1 MGVEPGMSN
10 IENVDN
16 TRSNTLPYQ
25 PPPTTPLR
33 SRRITTLLSLV
44 LLLGLSPLLSR
55 RFDLK
60 YLTAVK
66 TYLRL
71 NNDYANPNTNH
82 KTLIENYNSTD

>member
-1 MGVEPGMSN
+1 
-10 IENVDN
+10 
-16 TRSNTLPYQ
+16 
-25 PPPTTPLR
+25 
-33 SRRITTLLSLV
+33 LV